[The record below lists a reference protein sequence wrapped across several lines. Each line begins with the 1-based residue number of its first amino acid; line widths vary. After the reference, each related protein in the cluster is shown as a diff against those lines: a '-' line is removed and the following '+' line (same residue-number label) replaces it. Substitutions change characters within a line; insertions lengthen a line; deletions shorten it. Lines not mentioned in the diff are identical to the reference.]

1 MNLEKVI
8 FGFFVLLAATLN
20 FGFFIGDIDNPELHN
35 VYELFAAIV
44 VNLIATVLK
53 FGDRTQI
60 GAVHLATSLV
70 ADLQLIA
77 AALAWTYAE
86 YVSSEGLTPE
96 ATASVVSLSGGLSSP
111 TSCRLSCSWSRPFRT
126 SVDSRRTRWQSAAFL
141 LAPSPRA

>member
-1 MNLEKVI
+1 MNLEKVV

-20 FGFFIGDIDNPELHN
+20 FGFFIGDIANPELHN

-60 GAVHLATSLV
+60 GAVLLATSLV

-77 AALAWTYAE
+77 AAAAWGYAV
-86 YVSSEGLTPE
+86 YISTEGLNAA
-96 ATASVVSLSGGLSSP
+96 ATASVVSLSGGALAANVV
-111 TSCRLSCSWSRPFRT
+111 
-126 SVDSRRTRWQSAAFL
+126 SVVLLVVETVSFQRR
-141 LAPSPRA
+141 